1 MTKFPWL
8 FSYLRIAPGP
18 ELSRKAWIQ
27 IGKSSDLAAD
37 RFRWTVQSDC
47 SLGRSRPPVPFV
59 AKIFVRTAHITF
71 NLVRIIKW
79 TIRIVHS

>member
-47 SLGRSRPPVPFV
+47 SLGRPRPPVPV
-59 AKIFVRTAHITF
+59 VSKISCEPRTSQSNRAQKGE
-71 NLVRIIKW
+71 VK
-79 TIRIVHS
+79 V